1 MDASLYWEDV
11 KEFETKASNSSGKNT
26 IVKIVSAR
34 KTGRWTD
41 FFLFEQCSLYSLPKK
56 VACICSVKVQHQ
68 TRENCKS
75 KGGAADFDEME
86 KQSAKNAV

>member
-34 KTGRWTD
+34 KTGR
-41 FFLFEQCSLYSLPKK
+41 
-56 VACICSVKVQHQ
+56 
-68 TRENCKS
+68 
-75 KGGAADFDEME
+75 
-86 KQSAKNAV
+86 